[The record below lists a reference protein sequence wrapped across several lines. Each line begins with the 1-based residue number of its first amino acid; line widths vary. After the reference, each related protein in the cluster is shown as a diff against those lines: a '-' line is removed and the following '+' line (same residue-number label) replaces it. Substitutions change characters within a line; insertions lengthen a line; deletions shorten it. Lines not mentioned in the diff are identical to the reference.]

1 MTCATCV
8 FSYDRERERA
18 KPRHTSTGTHIPPPP
33 AANARNDRHVT
44 NTLRAAHDEHVSTD
58 LLHVTDVTPD
68 LALHPQTRALT
79 TTGPGLYT
87 HQASATASTSL
98 CVVLP
103 LIP

>member
-1 MTCATCV
+1 MTA
-8 FSYDRERERA
+8 SEREPDPDTRA
-18 KPRHTSTGTHIPPPP
+18 RTGAHILPPPP

-58 LLHVTDVTPD
+58 LLHVTDATPD
-68 LALHPQTRALT
+68 LALRPRTRALT

-87 HQASATASTSL
+87 HQASATASTSF

-103 LIP
+103 RIP